1 MKSVLFL
8 LVGTW
13 YFTSAHN
20 CDTILNIN
28 HLSRTRSVAF
38 LPYKIVLEDL
48 IQPPSVKSFYHQGF
62 FAVKRRAVFI
72 LGATWNALVRGW
84 RRDCVVG
91 GMETRFQWRKAH
103 SRTAKCEAFHVA
115 PRLFFMFLFL
125 IPFTIR
131 QLCVIYPQEFST
143 EPWIS
148 LGFALLWFFCTD
160 LRIFFDNCYWK
171 IFFISKFAPQ
181 KW

>member
-1 MKSVLFL
+1 MKYHVPTQM
-8 LVGTW
+8 LV
-13 YFTSAHN
+13 
-20 CDTILNIN
+20 
-28 HLSRTRSVAF
+28 
-38 LPYKIVLEDL
+38 IVLRNL
-48 IQPPSVKSFYHQGF
+48 MQFFTKKSFYHQGF

-72 LGATWNALVRGW
+72 LGAMWWALVRGW

-131 QLCVIYPQEFST
+131 QQCIIYPQEFST
-143 EPWIS
+143 EPSNGWTVYGRTWIILTS
-148 LGFALLWFFCTD
+148 PWIVVWWAQNEWGRILWSQIILLI
-160 LRIFFDNCYWK
+160 LENLSI
-171 IFFISKFAPQ
+171 
-181 KW
+181 

>member
-1 MKSVLFL
+1 MIVASYWISIICSECKV
-8 LVGTW
+8 
-13 YFTSAHN
+13 
-20 CDTILNIN
+20 
-28 HLSRTRSVAF
+28 SRT
-38 LPYKIVLEDL
+38 YHE
-48 IQPPSVKSFYHQGF
+48 KSFWKIWYNLLPRNHVIIRGF

-72 LGATWNALVRGW
+72 IGAMCNALVRGW
-84 RRDCVVG
+84 RSDCVVG
-91 GMETRFQWRKAH
+91 GMGTRFQWRKAH